1 VLFSRRGPGTTGCNG
16 TFGGTGKDVTV
27 PAGAICILAPGAT
40 VTHDVRVAPGGTLI
54 AAEARVGH
62 DLAADNPAGIAVLG
76 AAVGHDLRIDGVSGS
91 AAGSG
96 NYVYA
101 TTVGHDLVVR
111 SGLGSAGRF
120 GVGRTGG
127 GNTVGHDLVLEGNA
141 NTVTVTGNSVGHHF
155 RFNR

>member
-1 VLFSRRGPGTTGCNG
+1 M
-16 TFGGTGKDVTV
+16 
-27 PAGAICILAPGAT
+27 
-40 VTHDVRVAPGGTLI
+40 THDVRVAAGGTLI
-54 AAEARVGH
+54 PAEARVGH
-62 DLAADNPAGIAVLG
+62 DLTADNPAGIAVLG

-111 SGLGSAGRF
+111 SGLGSAGGF

-127 GNTVGHDLVLEGNA
+127 GNTVGHDLVVAGNA
-141 NTVTVTGNSVGHHF
+141 NTVTVIGNSIGHRF